1 MRQIS
6 PVSGLLALFLGGL
19 GALGCNSSAAPAPTG
34 SAAPA
39 ASSVAS
45 PVVDSIPVPLE
56 EVAKVVNP
64 LGTPAYAGPTG
75 TLRGHIR
82 ITGDPPPDVTVA
94 LTKGC
99 EGEATATYGKL
110 FRVGQDNAVADVLV
124 TVTGYEGFVP
134 AKEPSA
140 KVQIHG
146 CAFSRRTVSAVFGQ
160 RIEVFNLDKVASYM
174 PYLDGQPAKAAMV
187 AVPMGDGVRLYAKQP
202 GIYTLRDMMAR
213 PFMTADVFVLKYATH
228 AVTGLD
234 GAYVIEGIPVG
245 KIRVDA
251 LLPSANV
258 TAGQEATIAS
268 GENTLD
274 LTLTYTNK
282 PGGAPP
288 PK

>member
-1 MRQIS
+1 MRRIS
-6 PVSGLLALFLGGL
+6 QALGFFALALGGL
-19 GALGCNSSAAPAPTG
+19 GALGCDPGG
-34 SAAPA
+34 SPGLVAGAEP
-39 ASSVAS
+39 SAS
-45 PVVDSIPVPLE
+45 PNAVVDAIPVPAE

-64 LGTPAYAGPTG
+64 LGTPPYAGPVG
-75 TLRGHIR
+75 TLRGHVR
-82 ITGDPPPDVTVA
+82 IVGDPPPDVAIT

-110 FRVGQDNAVADVLV
+110 FRVGQDNAAADVLV

-134 AKEPSA
+134 AKEPSS

-146 CAFSRRTVSAVFGQ
+146 CAFARRTVSAVFGQ

-174 PYLDGQPAKAAMV
+174 PYLDGEPSKAAMV

-228 AVTGLD
+228 AVTALD

-251 LLPSANV
+251 LLPSVNV
-258 TAGQEATIAS
+258 TTGQETTIAS

-274 LTLTYTNK
+274 LTLTYANK
-282 PGGAPP
+282 PSGALS